1 MGTGYSQ
8 ENNLA
13 KISLIK
19 IKLGKNMFVE
29 KIFDN
34 LDNISQKL
42 AKLIGYIC
50 CFLLL
55 IIAVSV
61 VIQVVFRE
69 TNIPVVWLGELSTYC
84 SIWVT
89 FLGMA
94 LGYRENML
102 ARVDLL
108 YHFMSSK
115 GKKIIEILWEII
127 IITIVTIII
136 WSSRLYILHVFRSN
150 TKSPE
155 LSVPLWTMY
164 LGPVVGYIFVLFFA
178 LIKVYRI
185 IMNFNRKL
193 IEGGSK
199 C

>member
-1 MGTGYSQ
+1 MS
-8 ENNLA
+8 
-13 KISLIK
+13 
-19 IKLGKNMFVE
+19 VE

-34 LDNISQKL
+34 LDHVSQKL
-42 AKLIGYIC
+42 AKVIGYVC

-55 IIAVSV
+55 LIAVSV

-69 TNIPVVWLGELSTYC
+69 TNIPIVWLGELSTYC

-102 ARVDLL
+102 AKVDLL
-108 YHFMSSK
+108 HHFMSPK
-115 GKKIIEILWEII
+115 GKKIIEIMWEII

-155 LSVPLWTMY
+155 LAVPLWTMY
-164 LGPVVGYIFVLFFA
+164 LGPVVGYVFVLFFA
-178 LIKVYRI
+178 LIKLYKI
-185 IMNFNRKL
+185 IMDFNEELVK
-193 IEGGSK
+193 GGLK